1 MEIKKIIH
9 LLTLILIVLGCGKSV
24 AREQKDKNVL
34 NTVKQENFKYQ
45 NIPYAKKL
53 LLAGVHMF
61 QFKDNKV
68 TIEYTNETIFG
79 VGSEQKFNTYK
90 SSYDLD
96 LGEVDLLRFD
106 AAGSQIYL
114 VELNEGSDFIYN
126 IYLSAGKEMYYLG
139 NLDFDIG
146 EIDPEKKQDN
156 NSFSIER
163 QHYKI
168 HIIIKNEKRQVKKI
182 FSIAKPLQPYKS
194 YKSFS
199 AYLSELS
206 NDEIATV
213 QTSHEYISN
222 LFRLE
227 VQDDQVLVN
236 IRGSKNQ
243 LVNDKILEG
252 YESCPDVTLDKI
264 VIKDP
269 YFTIEKYNCTTNY
282 YLKEYLTFK
291 FDKRLLL
298 HKYSVEYTSRQNPDQ
313 TVETKHFSQKD
324 FGMVFFEEVNSS
336 FLNQL
341 RQE

>member
-1 MEIKKIIH
+1 MKKISAV
-9 LLTLILIVLGCGKSV
+9 LILIFLMLAGSKSTVQGQRRPTAAVLPHNEFRKVTYVKKS
-24 AREQKDKNVL
+24 L
-34 NTVKQENFKYQ
+34 NE
-45 NIPYAKKL
+45 
-53 LLAGVHMF
+53 AGVHIF
-61 QFKDNKV
+61 EFKDNKV
-68 TIEYTNETIFG
+68 TIKYTNETIFG

-163 QHYKI
+163 QHDKI

-199 AYLSELS
+199 AYLTE
-206 NDEIATV
+206 N
-213 QTSHEYISN
+213 
-222 LFRLE
+222 
-227 VQDDQVLVN
+227 
-236 IRGSKNQ
+236 
-243 LVNDKILEG
+243 
-252 YESCPDVTLDKI
+252 
-264 VIKDP
+264 
-269 YFTIEKYNCTTNY
+269 
-282 YLKEYLTFK
+282 
-291 FDKRLLL
+291 
-298 HKYSVEYTSRQNPDQ
+298 
-313 TVETKHFSQKD
+313 
-324 FGMVFFEEVNSS
+324 
-336 FLNQL
+336 
-341 RQE
+341 